1 MATLVLS
8 GSGRRVL
15 NGNAIGALLRTLNA
29 MENLPYGDV
38 VSEDARRTGPPA
50 AAMARV
56 AEVVAETEDAIEVL
70 TEGPLDLYP
79 DAVALLENALEL
91 EKRARTTVQRP
102 RRNGLLRQAASLKR
116 EASVMMVE

>member
-1 MATLVLS
+1 
-8 GSGRRVL
+8 
-15 NGNAIGALLRTLNA
+15 
-29 MENLPYGDV
+29 
-38 VSEDARRTGPPA
+38 
-50 AAMARV
+50 MARV

-91 EKRARTTVQRP
+91 EKRARTTVQPP